1 MAYVVFLGSYP
12 RAAIAAGDRR
22 LAPLR
27 ALGVI
32 GIFGIMVACLW
43 GLYGWN

>member
-1 MAYVVFLGSYP
+1 VRES
-12 RAAIAAGDRR
+12 DRR
-22 LAPLR
+22 VAPFR

-43 GLYGWN
+43 GLYKIKIVVL